1 MELIKELMEF
11 IASKRKKQRYRTRNK
26 KNDNLVDKC

>member
-11 IASKRKKQRYRTRNK
+11 IASKRRKQRYRTRNK
-26 KNDNLVDKC
+26 KMII